1 VGSSP
6 KSIGS
11 IVMPSRYWRTSSRVL
26 SSLTTLAA
34 SHPRRRAPC
43 SPSEAEAERR
53 DREAQERHHAEL
65 AEQNR
70 PDVGIPIPEGLEG
83 VDEFTVLLQHEIEA
97 EAGRKGAR
105 QRRRV
110 RWDVAGVTEYHP
122 ISDRQEP

>member
-1 VGSSP
+1 
-6 KSIGS
+6 
-11 IVMPSRYWRTSSRVL
+11 VL

-43 SPSEAEAERR
+43 SPSGAEAERR

-83 VDEFTVLLQHEIEA
+83 VDASTVLLQIEA
-97 EAGRKGAR
+97 EAEAWRKGAR
-105 QRRRV
+105 QRNAF
-110 RWDVAGVTEYHP
+110 DGMFAGVTEYHP